1 MVQSGKRTPDLVP
14 VVNDAPDHDDGTIL
28 REGDDGGAMPFMC
41 SVAKEAKAAY
51 MGEIQAHLDVLF
63 IEFRFCGAQERK
75 VGEEDVA
82 RHTHSARQTD
92 DSEED
97 EKDHFETTKKKNLK
111 TLERHRRQSANRYR
125 HHSNPNHHH
134 HHHHRP

>member
-1 MVQSGKRTPDLVP
+1 MVERCLLC
-14 VVNDAPDHDDGTIL
+14 AL
-28 REGDDGGAMPFMC
+28 
-41 SVAKEAKAAY
+41 AKEAKAAY
-51 MGEIQAHLDVLF
+51 GGNPAHGCPF

-97 EKDHFETTKKKNLK
+97 EKDHFETTKKNPKRWK
-111 TLERHRRQSANRYR
+111 DIVVSRPIDIDII
-125 HHSNPNHHH
+125 SNPNHHH
-134 HHHHRP
+134 HHHRP